1 MTKYTP
7 IPFHASYK
15 NSKLKPTGHLVLK
28 NEINFTR

>member
-1 MTKYTP
+1 MTEYNF
-7 IPFHASYK
+7 ILFHASYK